1 MPIEIDAPD
10 GSVVEFPDGTPTAVI
25 KQAMAKRYGGPKP
38 KAPTAA
44 DAKGQKVADLSKFG
58 PPTSRGYREAVA
70 KLPVG
75 SFFRD
80 YQGNVRRNDA
90 GPRMLTDPK
99 AGNPIVPVGGAN
111 DAGRGYLRGLGEGVQ
126 GILDP
131 DNMASILGGFVG
143 AKPKADN
150 QFSPLDVIQS
160 AAYGGRALGR
170 GMAGDASGAQR
181 DMASARANTGQGRN
195 LSQGGGYQTTTG
207 LGRAGQVAGLMTPN
221 ALSPGS
227 AVARVA
233 NVVLPTAGTMAGG
246 EIGQSVGGDTGRAV
260 GEVVGGVAGG
270 VAAGL
275 RTGPVQP
282 RAAATPQAR
291 LQAAGIELTPGR
303 LGGRWARG
311 WEDSS
316 KSVPFL
322 GDSIRD
328 AQRRTFEGFNR
339 ALANRVLE
347 PLGETLPDNIPQGRE
362 AVAYLQQRLGNEYD
376 NILSRV
382 TVQRDPQLDAEI
394 MQVMQEAQVL
404 PDGAQAQLQRV
415 VEQIVN
421 RRITPGQPLTGQE
434 FKLVQSEVGNLA
446 SQYSGSAVAS
456 EQQLGGYL
464 RRVDDALLDLVRRTN
479 PNEAPAIQAVDRGY
493 SNLTV
498 IERAAAKTPDGTISP
513 AQARRAMIQADQ
525 SVRKRASAAGRG
537 RMQDLIGDAEE
548 VLPSTVPD
556 SGTAQRLGVLSLFG
570 GSGALAAY
578 TSNPLLLVPAAVA
591 GAGMGAYSRPG
602 IRAANALSQMQAPNI
617 TYNPQNAMVPAMSG
631 LQQAQQQQ
639 RLPR

>member
-1 MPIEIDAPD
+1 MNPYEGLA
-10 GSVVEFPDGTPTAVI
+10 TPVKSANPYEGLATPVAA
-25 KQAMAKRYGGPKP
+25 QPAKRVPAP
-38 KAPTAA
+38 PTAA
-44 DAKGQKVADLSKFG
+44 DAKGQRIVDLGNLG
-58 PPTSRGYREAVA
+58 PPTSPRARQAVA

-75 SFFRD
+75 AFYRD
-80 YQGNVRRNDA
+80 YQGNVRRNDN
-90 GPRMLTDPK
+90 GPRFMTDPK
-99 AGNPIVPVGGAN
+99 AGNPVVPVGGAS

-131 DNMASILGGFVG
+131 DNMVSILGGFVG

-150 QFSPLDVIQS
+150 QFSLLDVIQS

-195 LSQGGGYQTTTG
+195 LSQGGGYVPQTG

-227 AVARVA
+227 AVARAA
-233 NVVLPTAGTMAGG
+233 NVILPTAGTMAGG
-246 EIGQSVGGDTGRAV
+246 EIGQAVGGDTGRAV
-260 GEVVGGVAGG
+260 GEVVGGVAAG

-275 RTGPVQP
+275 RTAPARP
-282 RAAATPQAR
+282 RAATTPQAR
-291 LQAAGIELTPGR
+291 LQAEGIELTPGR
-303 LGGRWARG
+303 LSGGDLARG
-311 WEDSS
+311 LED
-316 KSVPFL
+316 KLTSVPFL
-322 GDSIRD
+322 GDSIRN
-328 AQRRTFEGFNR
+328 AQRRSFEGFNR

-347 PLGETLPDNIPQGRE
+347 PLGETLPANIPQGRE
-362 AVAYLQQRLGNEYD
+362 TVAYLQQRLGDEYD
-376 NILSRV
+376 NILGRV

-404 PDGAQAQLQRV
+404 PDGAQGQLQRV
-415 VEQIVN
+415 IDQIVN
-421 RRITPGQPLTGQE
+421 RRLTPGQPLTGRE
-434 FKLVQSEVGNLA
+434 FKLIQSEVGGLA

-456 EQQLGGYL
+456 EQQLGQYL
-464 RRVDDALLDLVRRTN
+464 RRVDDALLDMVRRTN
-479 PNEAPAIQAVDRGY
+479 PNEAQAIQAVDRGY

-513 AQARRAMIQADQ
+513 AQARRAMVQADQ

-537 RMQDLIGDAEE
+537 RMQDLIGDAESL
-548 VLPSTVPD
+548 LPATIPD
-556 SGTAQRLGVLSLFG
+556 SGTAGRLGTLGLFG
-570 GSGALAAY
+570 GSGALASA

-602 IRAANALSQMQAPNI
+602 IRAMNALSQMQAPTV
-617 TYNPQNAMVPAMSG
+617 TYAPRNALVPAMSG
-631 LQQAQQQQ
+631 AQQIQQQQ